1 LVVWLFIAENAALAM
16 LPLLLLVFIV
26 CCFVSGNGIHG
37 NIRLKLANDESVDE
51 LSPLVDDNTTVA
63 AAAASTNYHT
73 FKFHILPERF
83 ETFSTNVYGKLL
95 DTDQVDQLSNGQPLF
110 NYTEL
115 IDLEVERFVSGKSVA
130 VVMANFTTWK
140 TVLSDKLNIP
150 CQLFDRPG
158 QYQIRLRGKAGD
170 FESNRLTV
178 DHWPAYAVHCR
189 ADRLFP
195 CERGGVV
202 VGARTP
208 PHCPAAST
216 LYRVRL
222 FAVRDRRHRPMEVG
236 RRGVYVAERALA
248 AADAVVEFQCALFDL
263 IYPEYCFRLVSV
275 HGDGLVRHLA
285 QRCVPTE
292 RKSNMSTDGQWSV
305 WQSWS
310 SCTDTCGE
318 RSVKHRLRLC
328 NNPKPAFGGQ
338 YCKGS
343 GLETVPCPRLP
354 CPVAEEQ
361 PSRLHSDAGHCV
373 CGGCTLT
380 TPGLIVLPRKVSWCE
395 NASGLWLLQS
405 TDNTTTIVHFSVDIG
420 RWLSSNQHRWHLWI
434 RDGPNVSSAVLFDS
448 SKNEFG
454 RFSSSRSQVLVQLE
468 PLAPNDVGDG
478 DEREAEPGLIRYTF
492 STAGSITMGEDQ
504 NRLQKKR
511 TVEIGSTAGVSILVL
526 LALAV
531 MVFVSIR
538 NRVTNLLHH
547 FTSLVRN
554 VDKFSTVDP
563 GSGKIS
569 KRRRLSD
576 PTVDSRM
583 SQTEMQVSM
592 QTQTTRLSADVA
604 IPFVQP
610 TVQSTSKSA
619 TPSGCSFA
627 EPEQDFEY
635 DYYEAPIEGS
645 ILNPAWSY

>member
-1 LVVWLFIAENAALAM
+1 LAM
-16 LPLLLLVFIV
+16 LPLLLSVFIV
-26 CCFVSGNGIHG
+26 CCFASSGDGVEKS
-37 NIRLKLANDESVDE
+37 IRLNLDESVNE
-51 LSPLVDDNTTVA
+51 TSSLVDDHDDTSVA
-63 AAAASTNYHT
+63 ATSTNSYT
-73 FKFHILPERF
+73 LKFHILPERF
-83 ETFSTNVYGKLL
+83 QTFSSNVYATLDSQLQQLSGGLL
-95 DTDQVDQLSNGQPLF
+95 D
-110 NYTEL
+110 YAEEL
-115 IDLEVERFVSGKSVA
+115 IDLELQRLEPGGVPASV
-130 VVMANFTTWK
+130 VVVLANFTNWK
-140 TVLSDKLNIP
+140 TLLSGAKFNIP

-158 QYQIRLRGKAGD
+158 LYRIRLHGSLRPGSAV
-170 FESNRLTV
+170 ESNLLTV
-178 DHWPAYAVHCR
+178 DHWPLYAIHCR

-195 CERGGVV
+195 CESGGVV
-202 VGARTP
+202 VSARLP
-208 PHCPAAST
+208 PDCPAASS

-248 AADAVVEFQCALFDL
+248 AADGVVQFRCALFDL

-275 HGDGLVRHLA
+275 HGDGLVRHLS

-292 RKSNMSTDGQWSV
+292 RKSNMSTDGQWSA

-338 YCKGS
+338 FCKGS
-343 GLETVPCPRLP
+343 GLETIACSHPPCPA
-354 CPVAEEQ
+354 AEEQ
-361 PSRLHSDAGHCV
+361 PSRLHTDAGHCV

-380 TPGLIVLPRKVSWCE
+380 TPGLIVLPKKVSWCE

-405 TDNTTTIVHFSVDIG
+405 TDNTTTSVQFWVDIG
-420 RWLSSNQHRWHLWI
+420 QWLSTKQRRWQLWI

-448 SKNEFG
+448 SKSESSH
-454 RFSSSRSQVLVQLE
+454 FSSSRPQALVQLQ
-468 PLAPNDVGDG
+468 PLVDNDAD
-478 DEREAEPGLIRYTF
+478 DADQREAEPGLIRYTF
-492 STAGSITMGEDQ
+492 SHAGSTMAGLAVLENQ
-504 NRLQKKR
+504 NRLPKR

-531 MVFVSIR
+531 LVFLSIR

-554 VDKFSTVDP
+554 ADKFSAVDQEDSAQMSNP
-563 GSGKIS
+563 
-569 KRRRLSD
+569 RRLYD
-576 PTVDSRM
+576 PTVDNRT

-592 QTQTTRLSADVA
+592 QTQSTRLSAEVA

-610 TVQSTSKSA
+610 TTQSTSKSA